1 MNSEHNNSFQR
12 CLLIKVSFVIGRK
25 KEEGG
30 KILMKRIKVLVVVV
44 VMVAMFC
51 ISCSAFTL
59 STEQRIAITS
69 GKIGCPPE
77 KITIENLQRPGGGMS
92 TWTAKC
98 DGKVYNCSRESNISS
113 CTRAK

>member
-1 MNSEHNNSFQR
+1 M
-12 CLLIKVSFVIGRK
+12 
-25 KEEGG
+25 
-30 KILMKRIKVLVVVV
+30 VLTSITT
-44 VMVAMFC
+44 MFC
-51 ISCSAFTL
+51 IGCAAFTL

-98 DGKVYNCSRESNISS
+98 EGKVYNCSRESNISS
-113 CTRAK
+113 CTRTK